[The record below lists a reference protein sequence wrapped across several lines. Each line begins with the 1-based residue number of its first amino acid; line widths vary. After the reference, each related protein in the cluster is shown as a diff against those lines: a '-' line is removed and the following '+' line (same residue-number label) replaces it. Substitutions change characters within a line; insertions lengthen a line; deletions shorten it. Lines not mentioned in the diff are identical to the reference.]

1 MVVVLLVFLMKVTG
15 SVSGCFWCW
24 LSVLCICYCCLWCLI
39 VARNNLH
46 QVEVSDI
53 DLTAEFHST
62 PQVTKT
68 VP

>member
-1 MVVVLLVFLMKVTG
+1 MTTVNTLLSHL
-15 SVSGCFWCW
+15 SGRF
-24 LSVLCICYCCLWCLI
+24 VIVICGPWCLI

-53 DLTAEFHST
+53 DLTAEFHTT
-62 PQVTKT
+62 PVMQQVAET